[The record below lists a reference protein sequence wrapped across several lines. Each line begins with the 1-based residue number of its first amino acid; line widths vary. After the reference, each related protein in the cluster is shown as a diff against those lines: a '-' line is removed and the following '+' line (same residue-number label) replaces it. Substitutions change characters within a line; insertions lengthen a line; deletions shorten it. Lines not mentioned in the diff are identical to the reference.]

1 MNKALVFLAIIAL
14 GFAAS
19 TQQVSALDP
28 SENAADALID
38 QLNHLEGEIRS
49 EQQAHDE
56 LAAEQDAECA
66 HEFQFRQSEIN
77 DAQNAFD
84 AANAAAG
91 RCQNALTASQ
101 ADLEKANNYVSSISQ
116 ILAGLASQ
124 RLAEHNAYEDLVNN
138 QLQPAI
144 DAVQGAYPILSDFAS
159 QTVSFV
165 QFSNHIN
172 KMFLQMVKANK
183 VNSFTAIL
191 TVLLSQPDF
200 QHGVGRDAIDQLQAL
215 FEQLEQDL
223 QAALDH
229 ATEVENNAVQVYND
243 TVTEYNAVLATLDA
257 TIQSLNDY
265 IDSLQNC
272 VQNENSIASQ
282 ANAKKVRNSDALAY
296 AVDMCQAFDTE
307 YVNATAARN
316 DELALLQKLENFVRE
331 QADIFGDYGTDNV
344 DAFGDFKAQYNIQ
357 RDQQRSN
364 FMQMKIK
371 QFKMN
376 SNFKK
381 VAAKCESCSKKS
393 FVQKKLGF

>member
-38 QLNHLEGEIRS
+38 QLNQMEGAIRK

-56 LAAEQDAECA
+56 LAQEQDAECA
-66 HEFQFRQSEIN
+66 QEFQFRQNEIN

-101 ADLEKANNYVSSISQ
+101 ADLEKANNYVSSIQQ

-243 TVTEYNAVLATLDA
+243 TVNEYNAVLATLDA
-257 TIQSLNDY
+257 TISSLNDY
-265 IDSLQNC
+265 ISSLENC

-307 YVNATAARN
+307 YQNATAARN
-316 DELALLQKLENFVRE
+316 DELALLQKLENFVHE

-344 DAFGDFKAQYNIQ
+344 DAFDDFKQSYDAQ
-357 RDQQRSN
+357 RDTQRGN

-381 VAAKCESCSKKS
+381 VAKCESCSRKS